1 MKKKKKQDKT
11 IPIKK
16 RLTLKQKKFIK
27 CFSGSMGN
35 IHASC
40 EEAEVSRA
48 TYYRWLSESEAF
60 KEEIENVTE
69 MNVDYAE
76 SKLMSV
82 IQEKNVTAIIFYLKT
97 KGKSRGYVE
106 QNEVKIEANPFMQLL
121 ENLPDE
127 ENK

>member
-1 MKKKKKQDKT
+1 
-11 IPIKK
+11 
-16 RLTLKQKKFIK
+16 
-27 CFSGSMGN
+27 MGN

-106 QNEVKIEANPFMQLL
+106 QNEVKIDASPFMQLL